1 MHMAEMIADPAVW
14 ASFLSLCLLEIILA
28 VDNVIFIAIASSKL
42 PENRR
47 ARARLIGLSAGL
59 FLRVALLFSI
69 AWVAS
74 LTDPIATVVG
84 FSVSWRDII
93 LLAGGVFLIW
103 KSANEIFLELEAEK
117 PAKKAVYASFPAVI
131 AQIMLLDVVFSL
143 DSVITAVGIA
153 EHLEVMV
160 AAIVVAIVVMIFVA
174 GKVANFVERHPST
187 KMLALAFLIM
197 IGIALVA
204 DGLHYHIDRGFLYA
218 GMVFAIFVEILN
230 IIRSKRRA
238 EG

>member
-1 MHMAEMIADPAVW
+1 MAEMIADPAVW
-14 ASFLSLCLLEIILA
+14 ASFLSLCLLEIVLA

-42 PENRR
+42 PENQR
-47 ARARLIGLSAGL
+47 ARARMIGLSAGL

-74 LTDPIATVVG
+74 LTYPVASLGG

-93 LLAGGVFLIW
+93 LLGGGLFLIW
-103 KSANEIFLELEAEK
+103 KAANEIYSELESEK
-117 PAKKAVYASFPAVI
+117 PEKKAIYSSFPAVI
-131 AQIMLLDVVFSL
+131 AQIMVLDVVFSL

-160 AAIVVAIVVMIFVA
+160 AAIVVAIAVMILVA
-174 GKVANFVERHPST
+174 GKVAEFVERHPST

-197 IGIALVA
+197 IGVALVA
-204 DGLHYHIDRGFLYA
+204 DGMHYHIDRGFLYA

-230 IIRSKRRA
+230 LIRAKRRVRS
-238 EG
+238 